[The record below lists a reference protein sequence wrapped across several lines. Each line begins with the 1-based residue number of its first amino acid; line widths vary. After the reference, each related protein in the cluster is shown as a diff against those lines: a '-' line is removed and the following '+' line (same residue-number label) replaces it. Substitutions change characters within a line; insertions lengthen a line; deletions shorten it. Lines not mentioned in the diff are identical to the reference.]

1 MVLFMDKNI
10 LKDKKLS
17 ELREIAA
24 AFDIEGYEKMK
35 KADLL
40 VALLNSEE
48 APAPLAAET
57 PAEEAPDKENTD
69 SKEKKAD
76 EKERPVVEGILE
88 KADDGFG
95 FLRFSNFLTSEKDI
109 YVSPTQIRRFNLK
122 TGDKIKGVTRLPK
135 PRVNKRAERKA
146 PELACPHHKS
156 AMTGGT
162 APYEQ
167 VGRGG
172 CRNRGHSSP
181 CIDKGSIYD
190 PSPK

>member
-1 MVLFMDKNI
+1 MDKNI

-48 APAPLAAET
+48 TPVPAATEI
-57 PAEEAPDKENTD
+57 PAEEAVVSDSTD

-76 EKERPVVEGILE
+76 DKERPVVEGILE

-122 TGDKIKGVTRLPK
+122 TGDKIKGVTRLP
-135 PRVNKRAERKA
+135 NEGERFGA
-146 PELACPHHKS
+146 
-156 AMTGGT
+156 
-162 APYEQ
+162 
-167 VGRGG
+167 
-172 CRNRGHSSP
+172 
-181 CIDKGSIYD
+181 
-190 PSPK
+190 